1 LGVSTTEKTE
11 EQGYI
16 ISTMVERWVMDAS
29 NEVDVFSRGSIQM
42 TFELL
47 RKSNPRLA
55 LAVRNI
61 AGGEPLSKD
70 FDDPLNDKN
79 SDYFRVEMDSKEVRE
94 VVEELMSFTHPD
106 AVDINNP
113 GVNIMARTLMQDWLL
128 LAHQMVVRPTDQS
141 ASISVMSP
149 SHPTAE

>member
-1 LGVSTTEKTE
+1 
-11 EQGYI
+11 
-16 ISTMVERWVMDAS
+16 MDAS

-61 AGGEPLSKD
+61 AGGEPLPKD
-70 FDDPLNDKN
+70 FDDLLDDKN
-79 SDYFRVEMDSKEVRE
+79 TDHFRVALDSKDVRE
-94 VVEELMSFTHPD
+94 VVEELMSFTQPD
-106 AVDINNP
+106 AVDIHNP

-128 LAHQMVVRPTDQS
+128 LAHQMVAQLTDDSPAIS
-141 ASISVMSP
+141 AMSP

>member
-1 LGVSTTEKTE
+1 LGVSITEKIE
-11 EQGYI
+11 EQGYT
-16 ISTMVERWVMDAS
+16 ISNMVERWIMDAS

-61 AGGEPLSKD
+61 AGGEPLSKN
-70 FDDPLNDKN
+70 FDDLLDDKN
-79 SDYFRVEMDSKEVRE
+79 SDHFRVEMDSKEVRE
-94 VVEELMSFTHPD
+94 VVEELMFFTHPD

-113 GVNIMARTLMQDWLL
+113 SVNILARTLMQDWLL
-128 LAHQMVVRPTDQS
+128 LAHQMVVKLTDESPAIS
-141 ASISVMSP
+141 AMSP